1 MTGAV
6 LGFAVDK
13 AQDFQKLTV
22 LSLGFLIC
30 ITINV
35 VHLNSKILFKKLLS
49 VNKEIKFIK
58 SHIFL
63 SIYFKIENLLY
74 YLENF
79 IGVQHWEEL

>member
-22 LSLGFLIC
+22 LSFGFLIC
-30 ITINV
+30 ITINE

-49 VNKEIKFIK
+49 VNKKIKFIK
-58 SHIFL
+58 SLIFL
-63 SIYFKIENLLY
+63 STYFEIKNLLY
-74 YLENF
+74 
-79 IGVQHWEEL
+79 